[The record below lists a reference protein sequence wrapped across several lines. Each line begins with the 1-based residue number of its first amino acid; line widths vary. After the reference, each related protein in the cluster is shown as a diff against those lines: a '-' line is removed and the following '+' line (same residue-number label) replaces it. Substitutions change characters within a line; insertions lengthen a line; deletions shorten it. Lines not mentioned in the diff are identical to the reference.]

1 MSPPASSPLRPPL
14 PQPDLSRL
22 VRRHLSFGWWSL
34 LVFLVLGIG
43 LEALH
48 GFKVPWYLN
57 DAYSARRLLWTLA
70 HAHGVLL
77 ALINVVFAIG
87 LRTFAPESPPTLVS
101 RCLLGASVLVP
112 AGFALGGIDVRGGDP
127 GLGII
132 LLPIGA
138 ALLVVAVFLIA
149 RAARSDSSDP

>member
-1 MSPPASSPLRPPL
+1 MSPPASSPLRPSV

-48 GFKVPWYLN
+48 GFKAPWYLN

>member
-1 MSPPASSPLRPPL
+1 MSPPASSPLRPSV

>member
-1 MSPPASSPLRPPL
+1 L
-14 PQPDLSRL
+14 PDLSRRARQHL
-22 VRRHLSFGWWSL
+22 VFGWWSL
-34 LVFLVLGIG
+34 LFFLVLGIG

-57 DAYSARRLLWTLA
+57 EAYSARRLVWTLA

-77 ALINVVFAIG
+77 ALVNVVFAIA
-87 LRTFAPESPPTLVS
+87 LRVFTPWSPPALSS
-101 RCLLGASVLVP
+101 RCLLAASVLVP

-127 GLGII
+127 GYGIL

-138 ALLVVAVFLIA
+138 ALLVVAVFSIA
-149 RAARSDSSDP
+149 RSPIERGDKSPRPPG